1 MHEIDPRVLSQEKS
15 TMTCACGAVFTVTV
29 SRQAGCDR
37 LQTFPCPACARLHAA
52 KTCLPPSLALIT
64 VPAAFAASRPA
75 A

>member
-1 MHEIDPRVLSQEKS
+1 MREIDPRVPSQHNR
-15 TMTCACGAVFTVTV
+15 TTTRACRPVFTVTV